1 MTSSKKIIGKDNV
14 EYTEKVTT
22 QPVEET
28 KLVLE
33 DLNEKEIEYV
43 RNNTELATRL
53 LKELN
58 ITNETHQ
65 FNPESIDKAIEMW
78 FTNNL
83 EQNLGIDVNRYSDL
97 LACAWGQLLI
107 DTLEMEWHVIT
118 DNFGTEIG
126 MYHKVNNTTIF
137 PFNSMIKAFNNK
149 NFSLISI
156 ITERAKEIITTN
168 H

>member
-1 MTSSKKIIGKDNV
+1 MTSSEKILGKDNV

-28 KLVLE
+28 KLELE
-33 DLNEKEIEYV
+33 DLNEKEAEFIK
-43 RNNTELATRL
+43 NNTGLATEL

-58 ITNETHQ
+58 ITNEIHL

-83 EQNLGIDVNRYSDL
+83 EQSIGIDVNMYSNS
-97 LACAWGQLLI
+97 LACAWGQFLI
-107 DTLEMEWHVIT
+107 DTLGMEWHVIT
-118 DNFGTEIG
+118 DNYGTEIG
-126 MYHKVNNTTIF
+126 LYHKNNNTTIF
-137 PFNSMIKAFNNK
+137 PFNSMAKAFSNK

-156 ITERAKEIITTN
+156 ITEKTKEIIAKR
-168 H
+168 